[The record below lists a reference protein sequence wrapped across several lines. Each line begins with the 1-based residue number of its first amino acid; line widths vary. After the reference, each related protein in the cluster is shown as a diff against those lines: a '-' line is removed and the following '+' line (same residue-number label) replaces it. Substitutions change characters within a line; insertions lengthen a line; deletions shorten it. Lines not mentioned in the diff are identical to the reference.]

1 MEHTL
6 TALTTTLTQFISN
19 HGVWIG
25 LVMLAAIILSATM
38 AGRQIENRKMTKLSN
53 RQFRKLKQR

>member
-1 MEHTL
+1 MELTL
-6 TALTTTLTQFISN
+6 TALTTTLTTFVSN
-19 HGVWIG
+19 NSVWIG
-25 LVMLAAIILSATM
+25 LLMLAAIILSATM

>member
-1 MEHTL
+1 MELTL

-19 HGVWIG
+19 NSVWIG
-25 LVMLAAIILSATM
+25 LIILAAIILSATM